1 MAYLVIENF
10 VGGLDTRRHI
20 LTSKPGSVVELRNA
34 HVTRGGEVEKRK
46 IFELYRTLPTGT
58 FGLNVCGNKLFTF
71 GSLAFS
77 VGPASAG
84 YAIHSPIEYRRC
96 QHPDEIFDMTKL
108 VSFTTYAGKPF
119 IIAEFADGNF
129 YAFYD
134 GVIVDDWVTGVFR
147 PTHVNING
155 FLNYVKTGLTG
166 GYTAT
171 VLNNG
176 ITIIGPEGKEFTLSA
191 VANKGLSVGTP
202 VTATKAV
209 KAIPEVLS
217 KGSFVIAGGTNGSG
231 SVSRYLLNNIE
242 YHPGITGMYVDGEE
256 VLGLGSPVYYNT
268 IPQHANG
275 EYNPGPRMAWTL
287 AVLIN
292 ASNPTSGLGGD
303 YAYHKRSGTD
313 AATVYI
319 YSDPVKGASMNGKTV
334 QFEFL
339 SNPGNTELVGNPTPS
354 PYQTNPYVVGDP
366 LYDPNWVPTRYIA
379 DFGAFYGA
387 TDNQITS
394 VKVDGVEV
402 LGAVVPW
409 RYSNTVTAQIVA
421 DQINGYT
428 SIPEYT
434 ASAIDGG
441 KVLLTSLVGTGK
453 SPNGRTVATAA
464 VGSVVIVSVTAM
476 AGGVDTV
483 NGVSQRTTLPY
494 SGTPVSGS
502 STTITVTETE
512 NAEYPFYFG
521 ATRMAGLTPKYCLTH
536 RSKVH
541 VLADTY
547 MLSSGLDN
555 PTKWRISDLGTS
567 FIDLSNN
574 VNGSEDLVSAAPYQG
589 KLAIFT
595 RDACQVW
602 TIDVDAAQ
610 NAQGQII
617 QNSGCIAPHSVLNWG
632 EVDVFYLS
640 DSGMRSLRARDSSN
654 QAVVNDI
661 GTPIDTDIVT
671 ELRAHTAEEVLNARA
686 IVEPKDGRF
695 MVTIGEKLYVLS
707 QFPASSILAWS
718 TYEPGFTINAMCVA
732 DGRLYVRA
740 ADGKVYLYGG
750 ADNNTYDDCTV
761 TVTLPYLNGGK
772 AANQKKLQGID
783 ITSDGT
789 WEFYAGTD
797 TYRPEV
803 RDLMATITDSSLQLG
818 RIQAYG
824 VGTHIGVKLISLG
837 AGYHRVANIVV
848 HYELNEAD

>member
-46 IFELYRTLPTGT
+46 IFQLMTSLPAGA
-58 FGLNVCGNKLFTF
+58 FGLHTCANKLITF
-71 GSLAFS
+71 GSVDLS
-77 VGPASAG
+77 VPA
-84 YAIHSPIEYRRC
+84 PITYQRL
-96 QHPDEIFDMTKL
+96 QHPDGIFPMTKL
-108 VSFTTYAGKPF
+108 VSFTTYSGKAF
-119 IIAEFADGNF
+119 VIAEFSDNSR

-134 GVIVDDWVTGVFR
+134 GVIVNDWVTGIFR
-147 PTHVNING
+147 ASHGNISN
-155 FLNYVKTGLTG
+155 FLIDLKNGLTN

-191 VANKGLSVGTP
+191 VAENGLTVGAP
-202 VTATKAV
+202 VTTNKAV
-209 KAIPEVLS
+209 KGIPEVLS
-217 KGSFVIAGGTNGSG
+217 KGSFIIATGSNGNGSA
-231 SVSRYLLNNIE
+231 SRYLLNGIDA
-242 YHPGITGMYVDGEE
+242 HPGITGMYVNGVE
-256 VLGLGSPVYYNT
+256 VLNLGSPIYWNT
-268 IPQHANG
+268 IPEHAAG

-287 AVLIN
+287 CYLIN
-292 ASNPTSGLGGD
+292 QSNPSTNLSAG
-303 YAYHKRSGTD
+303 YAYAKRSGTD

-319 YSDPVKGASMNGKTV
+319 YSDPVKGASANGTV
-334 QFEFL
+334 IQFEFL
-339 SNPGNTELVGNPTPS
+339 SNPGTTELVSNPVVS
-354 PYQTNPYVVGDP
+354 PYQRNPHAVGDP
-366 LYDPNWVPTRYIA
+366 LYDPLWVPTRYIG
-379 DFGAFYGA
+379 DFGSFTGGV
-387 TDNQITS
+387 DNNISS
-394 VKVDGVEV
+394 VKVDGVEI
-402 LGAVVPW
+402 LGVAVPW
-409 RYSNTVTAQIVA
+409 RNSNSVTAQIVA
-421 DQINGYT
+421 DQINGFDSNT
-428 SIPEYT
+428 EYT

-441 KVLLTSLVGTGK
+441 KVLITALAGTGK
-453 SPNGRTVATAA
+453 APNGKSLATSTV
-464 VGSVVIVSVTAM
+464 GNVTIITVEKM
-476 AGGVDTV
+476 AGGVDPV
-483 NGVSQRTTLPY
+483 GGVSQRTTLPY
-494 SGTPVSGS
+494 SGTPVPGS
-502 STTITVTETE
+502 YTTITVTETE
-512 NAEYPFYFG
+512 NAVYPYYFG
-521 ATRMAGLTPKYCLTH
+521 ATRIAGLQPNFCLTH

-541 VLADTY
+541 VLADTS

-617 QNSGCIAPHSVLNWG
+617 QNSGCIAPYSVLNWG

-640 DSGMRSLRARDSSN
+640 DSGVRSLRARDASN

-661 GTPIDTDIVT
+661 GTPIDTDIVR
-671 ELRAHTAEEVLNARA
+671 ELRALSSTDVFNSHAV
-686 IVEPKDGRF
+686 VEPKDGRF
-695 MVTIGEKLYVLS
+695 MITIGPKLYILS

-718 TYEPGFTINAMCVA
+718 TYEPGFSIINMCVMN
-732 DGRLYVRA
+732 GRLYVRG
-740 ADGKVYLYGG
+740 DDNNVYLYGG
-750 ADNNTYDDCTV
+750 VDNNTYDECTV

-772 AANQKKLQGID
+772 AANQKHLQGID

-797 TYRPEV
+797 TSNPEV
-803 RDLMATITDSSLQLG
+803 RDLMATITDTSLQMG

-824 VGTHIGVKLISLG
+824 IGTHIGVKLVSLG
-837 AGYHRVANIVV
+837 TGYHRVANIVV